1 MYKILI
7 LKKAEDDLE
16 NFRNGD
22 RSSYVKCFDL
32 LRNIATDPRNGIG
45 KPEKLRYYE
54 DREVY
59 SRRVN
64 KKDRMRYE
72 IYEEELLVEIIACK
86 GHYND

>member
-16 NFRNGD
+16 DFRKGD

-32 LRNIATDPRNGIG
+32 LRDIAADPRNGIG

-54 DREVY
+54 GREVY

-72 IYEEELLVEIIACK
+72 IYEEELYVEIIACK
-86 GHYND
+86 GHYDD

>member
-16 NFRNGD
+16 DFRKGD

-32 LRNIATDPRNGIG
+32 LRDITTAPRSGIG
-45 KPEKLRYYE
+45 KPERLRYYE

-72 IYEEELLVEIIACK
+72 IYEEETLVEIITCK
-86 GHYND
+86 GHYGD